1 MRLDWDAYIRDTEFM
16 ATIRRIE
23 QRVNDLARNVNN
35 RGRDMEDVFGRLAKV
50 AGGFL
55 SLNAAEG
62 FIQKLIQVR
71 SEFQQLEI
79 SFTTML
85 GSKEKA
91 DQLTKDL
98 ITFAATTP
106 FGMKEAANAAKQLL
120 AYGSSASTVT
130 NELRMLGDVAA
141 GTSQPIGELVYLYG
155 TLRTQGRAYAVDIR
169 QFAGRGIPIYQEL
182 AKVLGVNKNQV
193 NDLVS
198 AGKVGFAQVEQA
210 FKNMTAAGSMFGG
223 LMDAQSK
230 TLQGNLERLGDSI
243 DVMFNELGKK
253 SEGTINQVISGITV
267 LVENYETVIDTI
279 TALIAVYGAYRTAL
293 ILTAALQQL
302 SAARAVGMTAAEML
316 HYGAIVLKTKAMT
329 VLNAVMLANP
339 AIVMTA
345 GIVALSSAIYA
356 LSQVTDATS
365 AAQEKLIKAQEAG
378 INKSDQEKRS
388 VQQLVDVI
396 KDHTASAEQ
405 KKAAY
410 DKLQAQTKGILAS
423 FSQEEIAIGKAKSA
437 LDAYIVS
444 IGRAASARKA
454 FDEFNA
460 LAEQLD
466 VINRKGIDGIGIWE
480 RTGRALQNAFGANGG
495 DAAKSFWG
503 FGDKRG
509 DDVIVG
515 QQKENIRQQMNALQK
530 EFDGE
535 FKSFITGVQET
546 VNDAPPVDLLASPLS
561 NFDTILKSAQSKAD
575 LDSLKK
581 ALTEKM
587 EALAPGNKEIAKYK
601 SKLEQ
606 LAKVEKQYS
615 IGGNESAAN
624 KEFQAAERY
633 ISILSDISK
642 AKDGYLA
649 TQLSRDKQEIQS
661 VKDKY
666 KTLIDEIDKY
676 NRNPKNTTKIS
687 KEKADELLK
696 VRDREIDDTT
706 YRQQTEK
713 KLKVYQE
720 DYANFL
726 QYEELKKDHGLKIAD
741 EQLGRYKSTIERISG
756 EYAALL
762 AKQNMVGLTRVEADR
777 FEKLGDMLTSHTKKV
792 NDDNVRLLS
801 DAIEASK
808 NLNDRLFDVE
818 KDYLDKVNNLRKNA
832 KGKDTTDQEK
842 VLFNQMTEKYANE
855 IESSAEFNK
864 AMKNIDDAVG
874 SMIGGAYRH
883 GKQVIF
889 SLIDG
894 IKGATDSQKAELRKT
909 FGKFFDDGAKN
920 ADFGNLQNIAQATQG
935 FADLS
940 KSVANFAFGL
950 SESMEILNGMVS
962 SAGQL
967 ATAFAGLTDNK
978 KKADMLSSLGPYF
991 AAFGAVVS
999 LLSGITKAAKDSV
1012 QKDSKNLRDQLDYQN
1027 DRQLK
1032 STEAITKMLERQ
1044 LELMD
1049 KIYGAERL
1057 EKYGQ
1062 TLKTIESNYADLN
1075 RQLEGRYMLTGDKN
1089 KDAILTRLN
1098 NGETRKQIIKSA
1110 DNPRDYA
1117 YALDVL
1123 ENLEKFAK
1131 ISSITELSKD
1141 INKAKEEL
1149 AKLQYQAN
1157 LGNVDDYTQK
1167 LIDQLQNQIDLYTE
1181 TVNKLKEETTG
1192 NSFKTILGNLSDLFF
1207 NSGLDSAD
1215 AWSKG
1220 FDSVMKNYAIQK
1232 FSRDYLEKAAQDW
1245 YDLFD
1250 NLAEGGIS
1258 DSERKSL
1265 KDAWDKIQKDGQK
1278 RVDELGS
1285 IIGNDNAS
1293 GLNSS
1298 IKRDLTESTASELT
1312 GLYRSTFDLQ
1322 KRMFEDGAKRTN
1334 LLIQGLEISRSKMAA
1349 LNAIQF
1355 NTSETVK
1362 RLDSAVSE
1370 LQSMNKNLGMR
1381 F

>member
-35 RGRDMEDVFGRLAKV
+35 RGKDMEAVFDRLAKV

-62 FIQKLIQVR
+62 FIQKLIQIR

-79 SFTTML
+79 AFTTML

-91 DQLTKDL
+91 DQLTRDL
-98 ITFAATTP
+98 IQFAATTP
-106 FGMKEAANAAKQLL
+106 FGMKDAANAAKQLL
-120 AYGSSASTVT
+120 AYGSSAETVT
-130 NELRMLGDVAA
+130 NELRILGDVAA

-198 AGKVGFAQVEQA
+198 AGKVGFEQVEQA
-210 FKNMTAAGSMFGG
+210 FKNMTAAGAMFGG

-243 DVMFNELGKK
+243 DLMFNDLGKK
-253 SEGTINQVISGITV
+253 SEGTINQVIAGVTV

-293 ILTAALQQL
+293 ILTAALQQIN
-302 SAARAVGMTAAEML
+302 AARAVGMTAAEML

-365 AAQEKLIKAQEAG
+365 AAQEKLVKAQEAG
-378 INKSDQEKRS
+378 INKADQEKRS

-410 DKLQAQTKGILAS
+410 DKLQAQTKGILSS
-423 FSQEEIAIGKAKSA
+423 FTQEEIAIGKAKGA
-437 LDAYIVS
+437 LDDYIIS

-454 FDEFNA
+454 FDEFNT

-466 VINRKGIDGIGIWE
+466 VINRKGIDGVGIWE
-480 RTGRALQNAFGANGG
+480 RTGRAIQNAFGANGG

-503 FGDKRG
+503 FGDKKG
-509 DDVIVG
+509 DEFILV
-515 QQKENIRQQMNALQK
+515 QQKESIKQQMDALQK
-530 EFDGE
+530 EFDSE
-535 FKSFITGVQET
+535 FKTFITGVQET
-546 VNDAPPVDLLASPLS
+546 VNDAAPVDLLANPLN
-561 NFDTILKSAQSKAD
+561 NFNTILKSAQSKAD
-575 LDSLKK
+575 LDALKK

-587 EALAPGNKEIAKYK
+587 EALAPGNQDIAKYK
-601 SKLEQ
+601 AKLIE
-606 LAKVEKQYS
+606 LSKVEKQYS
-615 IGGNESAAN
+615 IDN
-624 KEFQAAERY
+624 KNTENADFQRSERY
-633 ISILSDISK
+633 NSMMNDIQK
-642 AKDGYLA
+642 AGDEYLRSQM
-649 TQLSRDKQEIQS
+649 TRDQQEIES

-666 KTLIDEIDKY
+666 RTLRMEIDKF
-676 NRNPKNTTKIS
+676 NRDPRNKTQIDGSYLSEVEQKELSEANIRIQTRYDSELLDRQKS
-687 KEKADELLK
+687 LYDDFEEYKKQVGESKAKEKYRGLINLDSSYIQELETKMGEIASIDPSKRTAAQNEALESYLRKQVEYYDEIRIRETDRFTEALK
-696 VRDREIDDTT
+696 SAQTLSDR
-706 YRQQTEK
+706 
-713 KLKVYQE
+713 
-720 DYANFL
+720 
-726 QYEELKKDHGLKIAD
+726 
-741 EQLGRYKSTIERISG
+741 
-756 EYAALL
+756 LL
-762 AKQNMVGLTRVEADR
+762 AI
-777 FEKLGDMLTSHTKKV
+777 EKEYQDKINALRENGQFTPDKERSL
-792 NDDNVRLLS
+792 RL
-801 DAIEASK
+801 E
-808 NLNDRLFDVE
+808 
-818 KDYLDKVNNLRKNA
+818 
-832 KGKDTTDQEK
+832 
-842 VLFNQMTEKYANE
+842 MTEKYSNE
-855 IESSAEFNK
+855 IESSQDFQM
-864 AMKNIDDAVG
+864 AMRNIDTA
-874 SMIGGAYRH
+874 IGGMVGTAYKH
-883 GKQVIF
+883 GKQVVF
-889 SLIDG
+889 GLIDG
-894 IKGATDSQKAELRKT
+894 IKGASEDQRNELKKI
-909 FGKFFDDGAKN
+909 FGKFFDDGVKN
-920 ADFGNLQNIAQATQG
+920 AELGKLENIAQASKG
-935 FADLS
+935 FADLA
-940 KSVANFAFGL
+940 KSATDFAFGL
-950 SESMEILNGMVS
+950 ADGMDILDSMVN

-967 ATAFAGLTDNK
+967 ANTFASISDNK
-978 KKADMLSSLGPYF
+978 AIIDALSNLGPYF
-991 AAFGAVVS
+991 SIFGSVVS
-999 LLSGITKAAKDSV
+999 ALSGITKSSRDAAQLENK
-1012 QKDSKNLRDQLDYQN
+1012 QIRDQLDYQN
-1027 DRQLK
+1027 DKQLK

-1062 TLKTIESNYADLN
+1062 TLKQIETNYADLN
-1075 RQLEGRYMLTGDKN
+1075 RQLEGRYLMTGN
-1089 KDAILTRLN
+1089 KAQDEILTRLN
-1098 NGETRKQIIKSA
+1098 NGETVKDISKQLSKEDIVKWA
-1110 DNPRDYA
+1110 E
-1117 YALDVL
+1117 ALQVL
-1123 ENLEKFAK
+1123 EHLDNFAK
-1131 ISSITELSKD
+1131 SSSIADLGKD
-1141 INKAKEEL
+1141 LDKAKEEL
-1149 AKLQYQAN
+1149 AKLQFQAD
-1157 LGNVDDYTQK
+1157 LGNVDDYTKK

-1181 TVNKLKEETTG
+1181 TLNKLKEETTG
-1192 NSFKTILGNLSDLFF
+1192 NSFKSILNNLSDLFF

-1232 FSRDYLEKAAQDW
+1232 FSREYLEKAAQDW

-1250 NLAEGGIS
+1250 QLAEDGIT
-1258 DSERKSL
+1258 DNERNSL

-1278 RVDELGS
+1278 RVDELGE
-1285 IIGNDNAS
+1285 IIGNDSNV

-1312 GLYRSTFDLQ
+1312 GLNRASFEIYKRIFD
-1322 KRMFEDGAKRTN
+1322 DGIKRTD
-1334 LLIQGLEISRSKMAA
+1334 LAAKQILIAQNNNTT

-1355 NTSETVK
+1355 NTGETVK
-1362 RLDSAVSE
+1362 ELKNAVIE
-1370 LQSMNKNLGMR
+1370 LQNVNKNLGTR